1 MEEGWSEAWG
11 QCRPSE
17 WKSGTEALGTN
28 GDWWRQVK
36 GRHSRYANVEAAAWS
51 QGLTFGAS
59 ETNLDQKLLFTA
71 GNALRLL

>member
-1 MEEGWSEAWG
+1 MKGVTKQSKVPEEAWRRAG
-11 QCRPSE
+11 QRHGGSADRQ
-17 WKSGTEALGTN
+17 SGNQGQRHIGTN

-59 ETNLDQKLLFTA
+59 
-71 GNALRLL
+71 